1 MKAWLIVLTALATV
15 SSLVPAPSH
24 AGTLPDISGPWYS
37 GGDRSKRCRIEQS
50 GSSLTLRNEDGW
62 TGTGRFVNPSE
73 ISTTWGAFGS
83 RTTIA
88 GRISG
93 DLQTIRW
100 SNSTYWTRGGGRPE
114 PTASPTPN
122 PYREIR
128 LASQTLENKP
138 EGEIAVIGGWAAV
151 KRDGHGA
158 IVCVSFKN
166 EAAIVATRVV
176 FRFTILGR
184 SNNELGN
191 LEFDRSGTFSPGIDI
206 NGWRSLSEW
215 QSGVGHRGYG
225 NNCKLLSGNVAA
237 LPLLSAHAVTY
248 EVRRVQYAD
257 GTNWTPLRVR
267 G

>member
-1 MKAWLIVLTALATV
+1 MKAWVFAFAALSALAFLGPV
-15 SSLVPAPSH
+15 AIH
-24 AGTLPDISGPWYS
+24 AGTLPDISGTWYS

-62 TGTGRFVNPSE
+62 TGTGKFVNPSE
-73 ISTTWGAFGS
+73 ISTTWGSFGS
-83 RTTIA
+83 RTTVV

-100 SNSTYWTRGGGRPE
+100 SNSTYWTRGGSRPE

-138 EGEIAVIGGWAAV
+138 QGKIAFMGGWAAV

-166 EAAIVATRVV
+166 DAAVAATRIF
-176 FRFTILGR
+176 FRFTVLGR
-184 SNNELGN
+184 SGNELGN
-191 LEFDRSGTFSPGIDI
+191 LELDRSGTFSPGVDI
-206 NGWRSLSEW
+206 NGWKSLSEW
-215 QSGVGHRGYG
+215 QGGVGHRGYG
-225 NNCKLLSGNVAA
+225 DNCKVLNGNVAA
-237 LPLLSAHAVTY
+237 LPLLSAHTVTY
-248 EVRRVQYAD
+248 EVTRVEYAD
-257 GTNWTPLRVR
+257 GSNWTP
-267 G
+267 